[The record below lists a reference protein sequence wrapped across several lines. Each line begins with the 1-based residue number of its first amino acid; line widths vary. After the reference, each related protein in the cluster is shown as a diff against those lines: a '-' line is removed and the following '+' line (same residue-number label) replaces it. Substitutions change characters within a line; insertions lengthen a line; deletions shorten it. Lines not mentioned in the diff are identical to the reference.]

1 MSSFYAE
8 CHMVIIDGN
17 SLTGTIHESIG
28 ELNQMKT
35 INLCKLRA
43 LINVTLFHASD
54 VPNASHF
61 LE

>member
-1 MSSFYAE
+1 VSSFYAE

-35 INLCKLRA
+35 INLCKLGA
-43 LINVTLFHASD
+43 LLNVNVHIFM
-54 VPNASHF
+54 
-61 LE
+61 